1 MAFRSVQGGAGLSL
15 ANFTRNYSELLT
27 EGLMEA
33 SNWSVIPKKILRLMM
48 HRTKNSFLRK

>member
-33 SNWSVIPKKILRLMM
+33 SNWSVIPKKYCG
-48 HRTKNSFLRK
+48 